1 MTNRPPDITGS
12 SLAIETLA
20 VELALDLAVS
30 ARVEQLAIPARA
42 VVVAAGPDHVA
53 ELCVN
58 ERRLLEGKVL
68 ELVEVL
74 WRLSQLGAAG
84 PTTSCGRRLSEKFSA
99 SNKWMWPETFSF
111 TFDERICPTAFCSM
125 KLSTVFCFLAI
136 RMPLNVKWVASQA
149 FRGIEPLIAL

>member
-58 ERRLLEGKVL
+58 ERRLLGGKVL

-84 PTTSCGRRLSEKFSA
+84 PDDELRPALARKVQRLEQV
-99 SNKWMWPETFSF
+99 
-111 TFDERICPTAFCSM
+111 D
-125 KLSTVFCFLAI
+125 
-136 RMPLNVKWVASQA
+136 VAGDVQLHV
-149 FRGIEPLIAL
+149 R

>member
-30 ARVEQLAIPARA
+30 ELAIPARA

-84 PTTSCGRRLSEKFSA
+84 PDDELRPALVRKVQRLEQVDVA
-99 SNKWMWPETFSF
+99 G
-111 TFDERICPTAFCSM
+111 DVQLHRIC
-125 KLSTVFCFLAI
+125 
-136 RMPLNVKWVASQA
+136 
-149 FRGIEPLIAL
+149 